1 MKQITANTGHKVSA
15 SPSDAQCARA
25 GGAGKSHWLKYVAAV
40 GAALLLATACVWGQ
54 AAVRRSSPTP
64 DLSSPEATVVSFTK
78 AAARGETNLAQACFL
93 PGGVDYD
100 DIQQILASKPGSRHY
115 EMKRML
121 ESLNLDVPMPIVAK
135 TNNEHGTKVV
145 WRVTFKKEFKPSK
158 GPVFKAGS
166 TYDFDATLKPSDKLW
181 LIDNF

>member
-1 MKQITANTGHKVSA
+1 MKHMTANTGHRISA
-15 SPSDAQCARA
+15 SSFNATCAQA
-25 GGAGKSHWLKYVAAV
+25 GGAGKSCWLKRATAA
-40 GAALLLATACVWGQ
+40 GAALLLATTFVWGQ

-100 DIQQILASKPGSRHY
+100 DIRQILASKPGSRHY
-115 EMKRML
+115 EIKQMF
-121 ESLNLDVPMPIVAK
+121 ESLNLNVPMPIVAK

-166 TYDFDATLKPSDKLW
+166 TYDLDATLKASDKLW
-181 LIDNF
+181 LIVNF